1 MVAGIFA
8 RTARRTAVAR
18 SDIDRDLLQRC
29 LGRGPRAWEDFVDR
43 FLGLVLHVI
52 THTAQ
57 TRSIRLTTQDRE
69 DLSAEV
75 FLALVQ
81 DDFAILRRF
90 RGESSLAT
98 YLTIISR
105 RIIVHHLQK
114 RRSTSSLSDS
124 QERSDPRATNSP
136 RPEERISNRD
146 EVERMLRALHGPE
159 AEIIRMYHLEGKSY
173 QEISSSVGMPENSI
187 GPTLSRARAKMRSAG
202 LDPAT

>member
-8 RTARRTAVAR
+8 RTARRTAVAL